1 MRSGTKQLDF
11 QQFNLRE
18 RTMSNSIGFNS
29 SPSRLPFMDYTD
41 DDCMMATSAAQQ
53 SGFKSVSGLK
63 FETEVVDYLVSPR
76 DVNSG
81 LKTAE
86 PAQGLIVYNGHAG
99 LGANH
104 LFVLMADSGGQ

>member
-1 MRSGTKQLDF
+1 MLDF
-11 QQFNLRE
+11 QQINLPE

-41 DDCMMATSAAQQ
+41 DDCMVTSATGQP
-53 SGFKSVSGLK
+53 GFFKSVSGLK
-63 FETEVVDYLVSPR
+63 YETEVTDYLVSPR

-81 LKTAE
+81 IKSAE
-86 PAQGLIVYNGHAG
+86 STQGLITYNGHAG
-99 LGANH
+99 LGANV